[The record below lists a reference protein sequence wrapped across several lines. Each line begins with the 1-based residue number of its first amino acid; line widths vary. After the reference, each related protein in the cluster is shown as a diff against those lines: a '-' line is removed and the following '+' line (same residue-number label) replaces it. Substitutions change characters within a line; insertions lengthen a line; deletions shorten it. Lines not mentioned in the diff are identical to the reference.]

1 MPTLIPRATRIQA
14 AGNKPKSIDELI
26 GSVNSGDEKLSVAIM
41 QSPPGW
47 QEPGQK
53 PEFDEY
59 TVMLEGSLL
68 VEFEGGSFEVA
79 SGQAVHSRAG
89 EWVRYSTPKGAR
101 YVAICIPAFSVETV
115 HRDSE

>member
-14 AGNKPKSIDELI
+14 AGSKPKSIDELI
-26 GSVNSGDEKLSVAIM
+26 GGVNSGDEKLSVAIM

-101 YVAICIPAFSVETV
+101 YVAICIPAFSPETV